1 MATIN
6 GTSVG
11 GMTLQIDYS
20 YTQNTTANT
29 TSVTAKLQ
37 LVSHYALYATAL
49 SGSYISVG
57 GSRTD
62 YSKSID
68 YGGSSTTTTVLATK
82 TVTVSH
88 NNDGTGSCNL
98 SGTFVMNGS
107 YRGYS
112 VGTMSVSSTITLP
125 TIPRSSGL
133 TVPVSVNTGT
143 TLSGSVAPS
152 NSAFNHKVEFKIGST
167 VKSTL
172 TLAANQTAP
181 TFTQAIG
188 HDWFPNST
196 SGTINVVLSTYS
208 GTTLIATTSK
218 NVTANVPTSVVP
230 SVSGLTATSSAT
242 SGTFANLFVQGK
254 TTVKLTATASAAGGA
269 SISSYTYSGPNIGT
283 TITSNTFTTPTIQ
296 ASGTLTYAVQVTDSR
311 GRTASKTVQ
320 ISVYPYSAPAMGSV
334 SVQRCDANGNLSESG
349 TYAKYVINSTYS
361 NVGGKNTRTVTAAYS
376 SNNGATYSAVTT
388 LQAATDTSDYK
399 TGTYGGSAFAL
410 ANTYLIKFTI
420 TDAYGATS
428 FTTAQLMSAQRPINI
443 RSNGK
448 GVAIGGMST
457 KDAFECSFD
466 ADFNKNVN
474 IDGKLT
480 LTGGLSSALSIANGG
495 TGATTSDG
503 IAQSHYHQY
512 ISVAADGGQSGGY
525 LKIATIKIG
534 GQYVNQGMEIDFI
547 RRGDQFVTTLSI
559 LFHGTDNTDPNLAAF
574 TSKGSAIA
582 WLHKTATGTWDVYA
596 LKSGWDNMS
605 ILNIRKGANN
615 GSVTISGTNVFVA
628 SLPSGAIQSIES
640 DFVIETGTSGIW
652 TYRKW
657 NSGVAECWGIYTM
670 TSACNLAWGTL
681 YYSNALAPRINYP
694 FTFTSRPQ
702 ETVFCRGD
710 SVSAWAY
717 PEGGGIGMNTTT
729 QTGQYGFLR
738 PTTMTE
744 AQVRYEYTV
753 VGRWK

>member
-6 GTSVG
+6 GTSIG

-62 YSKSID
+62 YSTSIS

-125 TIPRSSGL
+125 TIPRASGL
-133 TVPVSVNTGT
+133 TVPASINTGT
-143 TLSGSVAPS
+143 TLSGSVTPS

-167 VKSTL
+167 VKNTL

-230 SVSGLTATSSAT
+230 SVSALTATSSVT

-254 TTVKLTATASAAGGA
+254 TTVKLTTTASTAGGA

-283 TITSNTFTTPTIQ
+283 TITSNTFTTPIVQT
-296 ASGTLTYAVQVTDSR
+296 SGTLTYTVQVKDSR

-320 ISVYPYSAPAMGSV
+320 ITVYPYSVPAMGSV
-334 SVQRCDANGNLSESG
+334 SVQRCDANGNLNESG
-349 TYAKYVINSTYS
+349 TYAKYTVNSTYS

-376 SNNGATYSAVTT
+376 SNNGTSYSADTT
-388 LQAATDTSDYK
+388 LQATTDTSGSK
-399 TGTYGGSAFAL
+399 TGTYGGGAFAL
-410 ANTYLIKFTI
+410 ASTYLIKFTI

-428 FTTAQLMSAQRPINI
+428 FTTAPLLSAQRPINI

-448 GVAIGGMST
+448 GVSIGGMST
-457 KDAFECSFD
+457 KDGFECSFD
-466 ADFNKNVN
+466 ADFNKAVN

-495 TGATTSDG
+495 TGATTAAAARTNLGVVVPTDYVV
-503 IAQSHYHQY
+503 AQ
-512 ISVAADGGQSGGY
+512 
-525 LKIATIKIG
+525 
-534 GQYVNQGMEIDFI
+534 
-547 RRGDQFVTTLSI
+547 
-559 LFHGTDNTDPNLAAF
+559 
-574 TSKGSAIA
+574 
-582 WLHKTATGTWDVYA
+582 
-596 LKSGWDNMS
+596 
-605 ILNIRKGANN
+605 
-615 GSVTISGTNVFVA
+615 
-628 SLPSGAIQSIES
+628 
-640 DFVIETGTSGIW
+640 GTSGIW

-657 NSGVAECWGIYTM
+657 NSGVAECWGIHTM
-670 TSACNLAWGTL
+670 TSACNLVWGAL
-681 YYSNALAPRINYP
+681 YYSNTLAPRINYP